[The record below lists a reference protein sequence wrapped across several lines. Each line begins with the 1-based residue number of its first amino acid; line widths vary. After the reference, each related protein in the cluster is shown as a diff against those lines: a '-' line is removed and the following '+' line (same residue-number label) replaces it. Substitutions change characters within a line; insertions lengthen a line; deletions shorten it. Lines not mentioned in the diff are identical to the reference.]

1 MINIGLGLGER
12 TRGQRPRTGIGS
24 KSSWI
29 VGLEVEGGVGDEIQ
43 GFEGCHLLIHVGN

>member
-12 TRGQRPRTGIGS
+12 TRGQTLRTGIGS

-29 VGLEVEGGVGDEIQ
+29 VGLEVEGGVGELGMRFRVLRVVI
-43 GFEGCHLLIHVGN
+43 C